1 MSGPASRPRWR
12 PTPYLLGSAA
22 LHAAGILTWVR
33 YPEKWPAVAAALFA
47 NHLTLAAATLWP
59 QGELLGPS
67 LSRLPEAAARRGE
80 VALTFDDGPDPEV
93 TPQVL
98 DQLDA
103 RGARATFFCI
113 GRRAAACPD
122 LAAEIARRGHRV
134 ENHTWS
140 HPNTFACYPP
150 WPIRTEIRWAQE
162 ALERATG
169 RAPRYFRAPAGF
181 RNFLVEPELLRQGLA
196 LAAWTRRGYD
206 TVSRDPAAV
215 ARRLTAGL
223 AGGDIL
229 LLHDGSAARDAR
241 RRPVVLEALPRLL
254 DALEDHGLH
263 PVHLPEEPPS

>member
-1 MSGPASRPRWR
+1 MKRWQ

-22 LHAAGILTWVR
+22 LHVAGILVWAR
-33 YPEKWPAVAAALFA
+33 HPEKWPAVAATLFA

-59 QGELLGPS
+59 QGTLLGPS
-67 LSRLPEAAARRGE
+67 LSRLPEEAARRGE
-80 VALTFDDGPDPEV
+80 VALTFDDGPDPDV
-93 TPQVL
+93 TPHVL
-98 DQLDA
+98 DQLDEH
-103 RGARATFFCI
+103 GARATFFCI
-113 GRRAAACPD
+113 GRRAAACPG
-122 LAAEIARRGHRV
+122 LAAEIARRGHRL

-140 HPNTFACYPP
+140 HPNSFACYAP
-150 WPIRTEIRWAQE
+150 WAMRREIRRTQE
-162 ALERATG
+162 TLEHAAG

-181 RNFLVEPELLRQGLA
+181 RNFLLEPELLRQGLA

-241 RRPVVLEALPRLL
+241 GRPVVLEALPRLL
-254 DALEDHGLH
+254 DAVAERGLR
-263 PVHLPEEPPS
+263 PVPLPAEPPP